1 MIPALTLWTALLA
14 APTTVL
20 VVQSSPA
27 DEVGTARRESLERAV
42 EEVARGYFNVR
53 LLLEP
58 EASEAAGSGV
68 GATLARC
75 RLEPSCVR
83 GALATSGLRRALLL
97 NEDHSLPEAVLSV
110 SLFDVEAGL
119 IASSLMGSEPRR
131 VAEGLREVLRQG
143 GARPGGRVAVEIAT
157 PGAQVWIDDEPVSQA
172 VVPLSAGKH
181 ILRATA
187 EGHAALLRQL
197 SVEVGRE
204 TTERVELEPE
214 GAWYEAPVFWGAA
227 GTVVVGTILTVVIV
241 AANASTTYCYG
252 ADATRCR

>member
-1 MIPALTLWTALLA
+1 
-14 APTTVL
+14 
-20 VVQSSPA
+20 
-27 DEVGTARRESLERAV
+27 
-42 EEVARGYFNVR
+42 
-53 LLLEP
+53 
-58 EASEAAGSGV
+58 
-68 GATLARC
+68 
-75 RLEPSCVR
+75 
-83 GALATSGLRRALLL
+83 
-97 NEDHSLPEAVLSV
+97 
-110 SLFDVEAGL
+110 
-119 IASSLMGSEPRR
+119 
-131 VAEGLREVLRQG
+131 
-143 GARPGGRVAVEIAT
+143 VAVEIAT

-214 GAWYEAPVFWGAA
+214 GTWYEAPVFWGAA

-252 ADATRCR
+252 ADATRCP